1 MTRLQE
7 YFEEQIKIFNVH
19 HSNLLVEVTE
29 EDIHKIRTTLK
40 RLKNFNIL
48 LDGLLFREKDFPSGF
63 TNLFKLSGQIRD
75 IQIQQKIISEY
86 TGDPYQLYL
95 YRLLENKLEYFNI
108 KENFEEEFKYL
119 TDKLDRIE
127 EFHIDEQ
134 ILANVRSRIEIGLS
148 DIRNIYQDISPS
160 NLHEIR
166 IRLKRIYYTLL
177 MLDERDQI
185 KKLDNIQETIGLW
198 HDHDVTIDRLRD
210 FNDCWNDDLEIID
223 SLTKKREILYKE
235 SLELLKNL

>member
-75 IQIQQKIISEY
+75 IQIQQKILAEY
-86 TGDPYQLYL
+86 IDPYQLHL
-95 YRLLENKLEYFNI
+95 SDMLERKLEYFSI
-108 KENFEEEFKYL
+108 KESFEEEFQYL

-198 HDHDVTIDRLRD
+198 HDHDVTIDSLRD
-210 FNDCWNDDLEIID
+210 FEYEDELIE
-223 SLTKKREILYKE
+223 LVTKKRDQFYNE
-235 SLELLKNL
+235 SLELLKEL